1 MLDFIWQWI
10 LYLNEPIHVANIQR
24 YFGLERRESPIFK
37 KSTQCAT
44 TNSHSTPTDNP
55 KEVCTSSSDGESSES
70 DLEPQDYVIHNYYW
84 YWLFK
89 FGTMLGDEIF
99 YASVFPFWFWNIDGA
114 AGRRIINIWA
124 LSMFIGQSLKDII
137 CWPRPLCPP
146 VIRME
151 NKWAMEYGM
160 PSTHAMVS
168 VTVPFSVILLTANR
182 YEYPVY
188 IGVAIAFTWCILVS
202 TSRLYLGMHSVADIF
217 GGLALA
223 AILLPVLLP
232 LVDTLDAFLL
242 THPAAPGLLITT
254 TVTLMLLYPG
264 SKFSSAK
271 EDTAVILGSSMG
283 LQLGGWICFQM
294 GSIRGPPI
302 KPPYSI
308 IWPSYEM
315 LGLCLLRT
323 IIGLITVVATR
334 AIAKSLS
341 YATMRRVV
349 STLRS
354 RDKLTKE
361 DAQDVEL
368 FVKLGSKLLTYAA
381 IGIDVVCL
389 APAAF
394 RFLNIERPTFH
405 TEI

>member
-1 MLDFIWQWI
+1 MLNFIWQWI

-24 YFGLERRESPIFK
+24 YFGLERKDSLIK
-37 KSTQCAT
+37 DSTQQPPSS
-44 TNSHSTPTDNP
+44 NGHSTPNP
-55 KEVCTSSSDGESSES
+55 EKELATSSSDGESSDSE
-70 DLEPQDYVIHNYYW
+70 LTPQNYVIHNYYW

-89 FGTMLGDEIF
+89 FGTTLGEEIF

-114 AGRRIINIWA
+114 VGRRIINVWS

-137 CWPRPLCPP
+137 CWPRPQCPP

-151 NKWAMEYGM
+151 NKWALEYGM

-202 TSRLYLGMHSVADIF
+202 TSRLYLGMHSVADIL

-223 AILLPVLLP
+223 SLLLPVLLP

-242 THPAAPGLLITT
+242 THPAAPGLLVTT
-254 TVTLMLLYPG
+254 TITLMLVYPG

-283 LQLGGWICFQM
+283 LQLGGWISFQM
-294 GSIRGPPI
+294 GWIRGPPI

-315 LGLCLLRT
+315 LGLSLLRT

-334 AIAKSLS
+334 AIAKSVS
-341 YATMRRVV
+341 YAAMKGVV

-354 RDKLTKE
+354 KDKLAKE
-361 DAQDVEL
+361 DARDVEL
-368 FVKLGSKLLTYAA
+368 FVKLGVKLMTYAA